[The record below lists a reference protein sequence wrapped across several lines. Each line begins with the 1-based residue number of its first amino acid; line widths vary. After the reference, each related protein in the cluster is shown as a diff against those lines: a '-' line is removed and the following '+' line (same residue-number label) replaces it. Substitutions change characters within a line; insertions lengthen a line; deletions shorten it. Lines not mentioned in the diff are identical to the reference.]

1 MSTGDG
7 EHLDEALAE
16 ARAFVDDDPL
26 AAAVLGWALDAVD
39 ELGSRQDGEWEL
51 RVARTQLTFAR
62 RRGFL
67 VVSRP
72 ERMGRLRYPVALSL
86 GVGREIESDRFAAVA
101 HPTRSM
107 WMHDLWFLRD
117 EGTAPLEGGAGEE
130 LRGWVVEAWE
140 DAAPGR

>member
-1 MSTGDG
+1 MSTGDD

-51 RVARTQLTFAR
+51 CVARTQR

-67 VVSRP
+67 AVSRP
-72 ERMGRLRYPVALSL
+72 ERMGRRRCPVALSL

-107 WMHDLWFLRD
+107 WTHHLWFLRD